1 MFNLLENADS
11 EEQKELRHYRDH
23 CKTLE
28 DENVAIQKRFK
39 DLESKLA
46 NSERSVTTVRQTL
59 GQAQQR
65 SEEWERLAK
74 AAQGTAEMLETKLEQ
89 AEQTQ
94 AQLDADYEFA
104 KMQLDEKEADSRLQ
118 SVSILANEPRSMLLT
133 KSHQDRATK
142 LQQQIVSL
150 ESKCAH
156 LQGELEKANAGR
168 LSSAAPT
175 FRPRTN
181 GTASHPPPRPDS
193 RASTI
198 YDGRNEASNR
208 RMSSYSSARSLAAP
222 PSGHEPSVR
231 DSMHAPSN
239 GAREWGQTPLRT
251 PVSRYSSLA
260 PATPK
265 AQYAAPYQQYARG
278 PSPTP
283 STVSAAPTQGDD
295 GWWS

>member
-1 MFNLLENADS
+1 M
-11 EEQKELRHYRDH
+11 
-23 CKTLE
+23 
-28 DENVAIQKRFK
+28 QKRLK

-46 NSERSVTTVRQTL
+46 NSERSGTTARQTL
-59 GQAQQR
+59 AQAQQR

-118 SVSILANEPRSMLLT
+118 SVRTSQINPCSVLLT
-133 KSHQDRATK
+133 IMHQDRATK
-142 LQQQIVSL
+142 LQQQIIAL

-156 LQGELEKANAGR
+156 LQDELEKANASR

-181 GTASHPPPRPDS
+181 GVASHPPPRPDS
-193 RASTI
+193 RASTLH
-198 YDGRNEASNR
+198 DGRNEMPNR
-208 RMSSYSSARSLAAP
+208 RMSSYSSSRSLVAP
-222 PSGHEPSVR
+222 LSGHEPSVR

-239 GAREWGQTPLRT
+239 GAREWSQTPLRT